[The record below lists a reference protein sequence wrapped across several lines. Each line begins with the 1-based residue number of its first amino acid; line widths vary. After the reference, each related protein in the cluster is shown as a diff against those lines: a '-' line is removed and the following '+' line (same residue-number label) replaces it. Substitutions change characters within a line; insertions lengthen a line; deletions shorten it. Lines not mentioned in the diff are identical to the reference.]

1 MTPRLISTFTSITM
15 SVPKDTWW
23 DSRLWSP
30 SFFQHRVG
38 VRPSV
43 KGWLDGKR
51 EDSGEFLLWV
61 SFTASSHTQH
71 HQ

>member
-1 MTPRLISTFTSITM
+1 MTPRLSSTFTSITM
-15 SVPKDTWW
+15 SVPIDAWW
-23 DSRLWSP
+23 DSRPRSP

-43 KGWLDGKR
+43 RGWLDGKR
-51 EDSGEFLLWV
+51 EASGEFLLWV
-61 SFTASSHTQH
+61 SFTASSHTQQ